1 MVIRRNP
8 SKKKKGTGPRVHG
21 RGTSLHD
28 NPWTLLSDI
37 CRTCHK
43 IKSCFTLH
51 YHRLPYYGMPSNFAV
66 KVFDVEVLN
75 CCACFLIFPNPLI
88 AVHHD
93 LPSQLHSQHNMY
105 TTPLLFLVYDTAA
118 ACLGHIHVECAMK
131 NKQEEEEEGTPSS
144 WRRYL
149 PLRYDDDEKENFFLF
164 FFLQKSNKKGQYGSI
179 RRRNVIFSWAVENW
193 KLIFEHISARMEK
206 KGEDRKKM
214 RICWQRGI
222 GYVYYPPVYW
232 KGNIL
237 FMVPLCC
244 CCCCCSRIPTRGLGY
259 KLRER
264 SRWWKESERALA
276 LPNLMTPPER
286 ENICACVCIRKLWK
300 IIIFWLWLGLYWT
313 TRIYRFLSTT
323 AGHRE
328 PLRIAKE
335 REKERGFSDDGLLLL
350 FFLYVF

>member
-1 MVIRRNP
+1 MILRRRVWAIYMSNVP
-8 SKKKKGTGPRVHG
+8 WRTNRRKKKKAHQVHG
-21 RGTSLHD
+21 VVT
-28 NPWTLLSDI
+28 
-37 CRTCHK
+37 CRYVMMMMKKK
-43 IKSCFTLH
+43 I
-51 YHRLPYYGMPSNFAV
+51 
-66 KVFDVEVLN
+66 
-75 CCACFLIFPNPLI
+75 
-88 AVHHD
+88 
-93 LPSQLHSQHNMY
+93 
-105 TTPLLFLVYDTAA
+105 
-118 ACLGHIHVECAMK
+118 
-131 NKQEEEEEGTPSS
+131 
-144 WRRYL
+144 
-149 PLRYDDDEKENFFLF
+149 FFCF

-286 ENICACVCIRKLWK
+286 ENICACVCKRKLWK